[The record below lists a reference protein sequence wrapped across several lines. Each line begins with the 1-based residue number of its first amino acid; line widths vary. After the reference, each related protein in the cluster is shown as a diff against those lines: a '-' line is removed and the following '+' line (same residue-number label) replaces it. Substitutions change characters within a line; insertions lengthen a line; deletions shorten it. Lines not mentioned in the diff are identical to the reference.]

1 MPQLEP
7 LGEDF
12 YRGACK
18 RLAAAAAEE
27 GAEAILLLETE
38 SVVWASGFF
47 HSANERPIGL
57 LVPVTGDPVL
67 FVPLLERE
75 NAAGVVADVRVYEEF
90 PGTEH
95 PVLWMAREAGVAR
108 LAVDTLE
115 ARLADALRTR
125 LDRLILSDAAL
136 RLRAVKS
143 EDELVFVRAAARY
156 ADLVLEAVHAEAG
169 RIIASGGTERDIL
182 ACGLAAA
189 QQAMQAELGDL
200 LDRTRCGLTGTVHSG
215 PRAAL
220 PHGKTMA
227 RTPRPG
233 ETLIAGIGASVAGYH
248 AESGATFVVGEPAG
262 DTLDCLQAAHEA
274 DAAAQRALRPGATC
288 ASVNDAALDVLRA
301 AGFGATIR
309 HRIGHGMGIAGHE
322 APWLAPGDTTT
333 VATGMVFSSEPGI
346 YRPGRDGT
354 RTINTLIVGP
364 DGPEVPS
371 RFQAD
376 HPIDARILAHNG

>member
-1 MPQLEP
+1 MSPLEP
-7 LGEDF
+7 LGPEF
-12 YRGACK
+12 YRGVAK
-18 RLAAAAAEE
+18 RLAEAASAE

-57 LVPVTGDPVL
+57 LVPAIGDPVL
-67 FVPLLERE
+67 FVPHLEEE

-95 PVLWMAREAGVAR
+95 PVLWMAREAGVAC
-108 LAVDTLE
+108 LAVDKVE

-125 LDRLILSDAAL
+125 LDRLVLSNAATG
-136 RLRAVKS
+136 LRAVKS
-143 EDELVFVRAAARY
+143 EDELAFVRAAARY

-169 RIIASGGTERDIL
+169 GIIANGGTERDIL
-182 ACGLAAA
+182 ACGLGAA

-200 LDRTRCGLTGTVHSG
+200 IDRTRCGLTGTVHSG

-262 DTLDCLQAAHEA
+262 DTLDCLHAAQRA
-274 DAAAQRALRPGATC
+274 DAAAQAALRPGATC
-288 ASVNDAALDVLRA
+288 ASVNEAALDVLRA
-301 AGFGATIR
+301 AGFGAAIR

-322 APWLAPGDTTT
+322 APWLAPGDTTPI
-333 VATGMVFSSEPGI
+333 APGMVFSSEPGI

-364 DGPEVPS
+364 GGPEVAS